1 MFTETGFTTSA
12 LLSLATTAIRLADQ
26 TLDGTIP
33 RSDHFDNT
41 SNGVREVVDVNMT
54 WVVKSGGGRFS
65 FEVQLSVTDNISD
78 ATSGSFVAL
87 YTSTSDGKFD
97 VNACPEEG
105 GLAAGTYTFQTKHEM
120 NDVSGA
126 ANARSGGSRAVDAP
140 FNLYDGD
147 DAHLLRIETTLDMA
161 ADAHSDAVDWTATQ
175 TLPIV
180 MSPGGQTTSSGGSGL
195 SAQGPVRNG
204 QPAACSTH
212 QSWRSC

>member
-1 MFTETGFTTSA
+1 
-12 LLSLATTAIRLADQ
+12 
-26 TLDGTIP
+26 
-33 RSDHFDNT
+33 
-41 SNGVREVVDVNMT
+41 MT

-147 DAHLLRIETTLDMA
+147 DAHLLRIETHARHGGRCSLRCGRLDRDPDA
-161 ADAHSDAVDWTATQ
+161 AHRDDPRRSRRH
-175 TLPIV
+175 
-180 MSPGGQTTSSGGSGL
+180 
-195 SAQGPVRNG
+195 PV
-204 QPAACSTH
+204 AAAA
-212 QSWRSC
+212 